1 VSEIEDGPWEVTG
14 PTDCLCQ
21 TGIGIRTDNG
31 TVPVAV
37 VYGARDQAEP
47 IATLMAASRDLLE
60 ALREADPHDDAD
72 LSVIRT
78 LAQSALNEP
87 SLRGQQKEAIAELLQ
102 RYARFLRVSRAAIAK
117 ATELKP

>member
-14 PTDCLCQ
+14 PTGCLYQ
-21 TGIGIRTDNG
+21 TGIGIRTANG

-60 ALREADPHDDAD
+60 TLKLGRFAFGDHCAPADCYSTGP
-72 LSVIRT
+72 RT
-78 LAQSALNEP
+78 GDVVQDYVACPACSF
-87 SLRGQQKEAIAELLQ
+87 IAAYDE
-102 RYARFLRVSRAAIAK
+102 VIAK
-117 ATELKP
+117 ATEVKS